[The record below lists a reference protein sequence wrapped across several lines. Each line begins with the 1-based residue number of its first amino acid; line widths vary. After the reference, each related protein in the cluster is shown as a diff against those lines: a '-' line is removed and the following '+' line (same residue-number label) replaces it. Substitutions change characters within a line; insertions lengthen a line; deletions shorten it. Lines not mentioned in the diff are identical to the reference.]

1 MKIANSLENKF
12 LTIPKIAYVFAN
24 LRFVL
29 KAYSGVI
36 HCVNAFAHQKS
47 AQPTC
52 TSEPISMTHHNA
64 VASASHTSALLAI
77 TGTRIF
83 VIASVHHPQV
93 LMNALLTTNGTAKTA
108 DADVLLLTAVLNLKL
123 MKKSTSM
130 TLNSVNVN
138 VWKTHRILARLINIS
153 IIKVALVFVHQIKI
167 VNLVITGTPEFVDAL
182 KIIAYALLVNTGTTT
197 RHLRVVHA
205 FHKNAQPDSN
215 GILKAALANATIWTV
230 LT

>member
-1 MKIANSLENKF
+1 
-12 LTIPKIAYVFAN
+12 
-24 LRFVL
+24 
-29 KAYSGVI
+29 
-36 HCVNAFAHQKS
+36 
-47 AQPTC
+47 
-52 TSEPISMTHHNA
+52 
-64 VASASHTSALLAI
+64 
-77 TGTRIF
+77 
-83 VIASVHHPQV
+83 
-93 LMNALLTTNGTAKTA
+93 
-108 DADVLLLTAVLNLKL
+108 
-123 MKKSTSM
+123 
-130 TLNSVNVN
+130 VNVN

-230 LT
+230 LA